1 MKRRHRAG
9 RRQQQR
15 KLLRRL
21 LTDVVNLQSIPIPE
35 YIHTDNIIEL
45 DFYTE
50 TNDRAHEMLI
60 QLTTT
65 STITNDT
72 LLQENQTH
80 TLQDKTNE
88 E

>member
-50 TNDRAHEMLI
+50 TNDRAHEKL
-60 QLTTT
+60 
-65 STITNDT
+65 TNDT

-80 TLQDKTNE
+80 ILHDKTNE